1 MKLNKILLLLFLTN
15 SILNAS
21 TIFTLSGIN
30 KLYLVVDIYGKTIP
44 QSYKSTILES
54 LKTTTDDLKIDTK
67 GYDPRSLAVLISETK
82 INDTVTLVNVQL
94 LIGEEV
100 TRLDSNDKTFALT
113 YQSMGRFLFNKG
125 DDVEDMFEDTFDMM
139 LAKFSKQY
147 IEENKKITK
156 VVINEEN
163 FASEMKYETN
173 FDEAVKKSKKLQK
186 NIMLVLVS
194 NYCPWCRKFEQR
206 VLLKENVNAI
216 IQKNYIPLILNREKD
231 PFPKDFDSS
240 FTPVVHFIDYK
251 TNKSYKN
258 VVGYNN
264 KDEFTYILKTDT
276 STQ

>member
-1 MKLNKILLLLFLTN
+1 MKLNKILLLLFFIN

-54 LKTTTDDLKIDTK
+54 LKETTDDLKIDTK

-100 TRLDSNDKTFALT
+100 TRLDSKEKTFALT

-276 STQ
+276 SAQ

>member
-1 MKLNKILLLLFLTN
+1 MKFKRIFLFIFFTN
-15 SILNAS
+15 IILNAS
-21 TIFTLSGIN
+21 TMFTLSGIN
-30 KLYLVVDIYGKTIP
+30 KLYLVVEIGGKTVP

-54 LKTTTDDLKIDTK
+54 LKATTDELNIDTK
-67 GYDPRSLAVLISETK
+67 GYDPRSLAVLVNEMRV
-82 INDTVTLVNVQL
+82 NDTIVINIQL

-100 TRLDSNDKTFALT
+100 QRLSSNEKTFALT
-113 YQSMGRFLFNKG
+113 YQTMGHFFFNEG
-125 DDVEDMFEDTFDMM
+125 DDIEDAFEDTFDTM
-139 LAKFSKQY
+139 LVKFSEQY

-173 FDEAVKKSKKLQK
+173 YEDAVKKSKKQQK

-206 VLLKENVNAI
+206 VLLKEEVNAI

-231 PFPKDFDSS
+231 PFPKEFDTG
-240 FTPVVHFIDYK
+240 FTPIVHFIDHK
-251 TNKSYKN
+251 TQKSYKN
-258 VVGYNN
+258 VIGYNN

-276 STQ
+276 STK